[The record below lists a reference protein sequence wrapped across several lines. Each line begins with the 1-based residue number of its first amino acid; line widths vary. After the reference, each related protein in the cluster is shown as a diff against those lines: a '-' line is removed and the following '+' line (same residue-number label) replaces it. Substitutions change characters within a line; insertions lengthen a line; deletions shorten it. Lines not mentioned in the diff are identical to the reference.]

1 MRYLGEVVLLAAI
14 LVHCF
19 NLSKSY
25 SFTFGNCGFA
35 GSKPIGI
42 AFSDTSD
49 CNATVCDLKCING
62 YYVEGG
68 PLQCVN
74 GTWSSLNNVYCEE
87 ECASNLSGIID
98 FVTANSSCAST
109 TVSMSISRQAGYTP
123 GSATCK
129 LVHIMHHV
137 FVIVTLWTILLIWIL
152 WFEPSLR
159 RRFAVRSS
167 ELLNTHSNFRYGSFR
182 WLLSIHVSIELQ
194 FISTGQVQCEWFFR
208 WGRGALVLD
217 CTEILR
223 SKYRQQL
230 RTVQN

>member
-1 MRYLGEVVLLAAI
+1 MRYLGEVVLGAAI

-42 AFSDTSD
+42 AFSDTSG

-98 FVTANSSCAST
+98 FVTANSSCASNR
-109 TVSMSISRQAGYTP
+109 SGFECPFQCQAGYTP
-123 GSATCK
+123 SGSATCEAGTWYNASC
-129 LVHIMHHV
+129 LRDCDVVNDPPDMDFMIWNSTCGGG
-137 FVIVTLWTILLIWIL
+137 TLFIHRILRT
-152 WFEPSLR
+152 PQH
-159 RRFAVRSS
+159 
-167 ELLNTHSNFRYGSFR
+167 THSNFRYGSFR
-182 WLLSIHVSIELQ
+182 
-194 FISTGQVQCEWFFR
+194 
-208 WGRGALVLD
+208 
-217 CTEILR
+217 
-223 SKYRQQL
+223 
-230 RTVQN
+230 